1 MPDRTTQNPRLE
13 AWLNRSI
20 SRRSLLV
27 GSALLCATPYARLL
41 ARGASLFSPRWAA
54 NPFSLGVAS
63 GDPTPTGVVLWTR
76 LAQDPLHDGG
86 MDPAPVR
93 VTWEVADD
101 DRLRRIVQKGS
112 EIATADWAH
121 SVHVEVDGLEPDRW
135 YWYRFAVD
143 GAESPIGRTRTL
155 PAAAST
161 PDRLRFAFVSCQH
174 YEQGLYTAYDHLS
187 AEDVDLIF
195 HLGDYI
201 YEGAGTDGRV
211 RKHVGAKLQTL
222 EDYRNRY
229 AQYKTD
235 PHLQA
240 AHLRA
245 PWFLTPDDHEV
256 QNNYANDVSEGH
268 DPPEA
273 FLLQRAAAY
282 RAYYEHQPLRRTSM
296 PRGPA
301 AQFYRRGT
309 WGTLASFHILD
320 TRQFRTDQP
329 CGDGTKA
336 PCDGV
341 FDAKATLMG
350 EVQERW
356 LFDGL
361 RQDPARW
368 HLIPQQVMMA
378 RVDQQAGPEQRF
390 SMDQWP
396 GYDAQL
402 KRMMRFLGEAR
413 PSNPVVL
420 TGDIHANYVNDLR
433 LDFADPKSPTVGTE
447 FVGTSI
453 SSGGDGADRG
463 VRTASMLDEN
473 PFVKY
478 FNGQRGYVR
487 CTVTPASMRAVYL
500 GVDYVTRPDAP
511 LMTRASFQVENGR
524 PGAERD

>member
-1 MPDRTTQNPRLE
+1 MPHRPTIDPRID
-13 AWLNRSI
+13 AWLSRSI

-27 GSALLCATPYARLL
+27 SSAMLCAMPYAKLL
-41 ARGASLFSPRWAA
+41 ARGAALIAPRWTAS
-54 NPFSLGVAS
+54 PFTLGIAS

-76 LAQDPLHDGG
+76 LALDPVNGGG
-86 MDPAPVR
+86 MDPAPVP
-93 VTWEVADD
+93 VNWEIASD
-101 DRLRRIVQKGS
+101 DRMRQIVKRGT
-112 EIATADWAH
+112 ETATAEWAH

-135 YWYRFAVD
+135 YWYRFTTG
-143 GAESPIGRTRTL
+143 GAESPVGRTRTL
-155 PAAAST
+155 PLAASA
-161 PDRLRFAFVSCQH
+161 PDRFRFAFVSCQN
-174 YEQGLYTAYDHLS
+174 YEQGLFTAYDHLS
-187 AEDVDLIF
+187 HEDVDLIF

-201 YEGAGTDGRV
+201 YEGAGADGRV
-211 RKHVGAKLQTL
+211 RKHAGPKLATL
-222 EDYRNRY
+222 EHYRNRY
-229 AQYKTD
+229 GQYKSD

-240 AHLRA
+240 AHARA
-245 PWFLTPDDHEV
+245 PWFITPDDHEV
-256 QNNYANDVSEGH
+256 QNNYANDISERD
-268 DPPEA
+268 DPRDA

-282 RAYYEHQPLRRTSM
+282 RAYYEHQPFRRTSM

-301 AQFYRRGT
+301 AQFYRQSG

-320 TRQFRTDQP
+320 TRQFRTNQP

-336 PCDGV
+336 PCPEA
-341 FDAKATLMG
+341 FDPKATLMG
-350 EVQERW
+350 DVQETW

-361 RQDPARW
+361 RKSPARW

-378 RVDQQAGPEQRF
+378 RVDQQPGDEQRF

-396 GYDAQL
+396 GYDAEL
-402 KRMMRFLGEAR
+402 KRVMNFLGEAK

-420 TGDIHANYVNDLR
+420 TGDIHSNYVNDLK
-433 LDFADPKSPTVGTE
+433 LDFSNPKSPTVGTE

-463 VRTASMLDEN
+463 VRTASMLEEN

-487 CTVTPASMRAVYL
+487 CTITPASMRADYL

-511 LMTRASFQVENGR
+511 LAHRAAFVVEHGK
-524 PGAERD
+524 PGAHQA